1 VLSGEEEMTYHH
13 LNRLEAHS
21 TANQLTP
28 SERLAAWKI
37 ASEIRLKEGFYSTAQ
52 RTLEED
58 LNIHRRNIRR
68 ILSRLVDELELF
80 TAQKGTGKQ
89 ATKYRLNV
97 FCPLNCEDLEVHN
110 TPRELKLIT
119 AELDKAINRDTPIAI
134 SSGRLESQKS
144 VQIAPNIEKRE
155 EEDVFSDFE
164 EKKLLGLIKK
174 TLEEVETLTAD
185 HLTLKGFS
193 AIRPKQVLVAIRELF
208 EAKGL
213 DTWKRQEPY
222 LKRTI
227 QNSPQNLIGKAQEAD
242 LIETYLNSPEMPAES
257 LYTAETG
264 YRAGHTLE
272 RLETFIATYLGNP
285 KTDLRLF
292 KTIAGNYLNQKA
304 KAGTLTEE
312 VLSVA
317 ETLFHQLKKAFSFAG
332 LENSFEQLK
341 FSQDFE
347 GRLRVEFDSPRTL
360 GDLEGLLTEEERQRL
375 KERNLAITE
384 AKTKFMLENQVE
396 GEHLPNKFWVSDL
409 YKATEQQF
417 PHPLSQKDKE
427 QRLESA
433 LDTLEEAAN
442 SFMDL
447 SEAESAG
454 KRYLEFLQ
462 ERYSWETDFKE
473 FLNAYPETNSLN
485 TPEATKHFLAATKVL
500 SFEEIL
506 EKAHR
511 YKNTLGDTYPKAP
524 QNWLKDLLQQLNL
537 FGGK

>member
-1 VLSGEEEMTYHH
+1 VLSGGKEMTYHH

-21 TANQLTP
+21 NANQLTP
-28 SERLAAWKI
+28 SERLVAWKI

-80 TAQKGTGKQ
+80 TAQKGLGIQ

-97 FCPLNCEDLEVHN
+97 VCPLNCEDLEVHN
-110 TPRELKLIT
+110 TPSEIRFLN
-119 AELDKAINRDTPIAI
+119 AELDKALNSDTPIAF
-134 SSGRLESQKS
+134 SSGRLNDLKS

-155 EEDVFSDFE
+155 EEDSFTNFE
-164 EKKLLGLIKK
+164 EMKLLGLIKK
-174 TLEEVETLTAD
+174 TLEELDTLSVD
-185 HLTLKGFS
+185 HLTLKGFTDV
-193 AIRPKQVLVAIRELF
+193 RPKQVLAAIRELF
-208 EAKGL
+208 ETKNL
-213 DTWKRQEPY
+213 DTWKRQAPY

-227 QNSPQNLIGKAQEAD
+227 QNSPGNLIAKAEEAN
-242 LIETYLNSPEMPAES
+242 LVEAFLNSPEMPLES

-272 RLETFIATYLGNP
+272 RLETFIATYSKNS
-285 KTDLRLF
+285 KTDLRSF

-347 GRLRVEFDSPRTL
+347 GRLRIEFDSPRTL

-375 KERNLAITE
+375 KDRNLAITE
-384 AKTKFMLENQVE
+384 AKTKFMLENKVE

-409 YKATEQQF
+409 YKAIEQQF

-454 KRYLEFLQ
+454 KAYREFLQ
-462 ERYSWETDFKE
+462 ENYSWEIDLKE
-473 FLNAYPETNSLN
+473 FLDTYPETNSLN
-485 TPEATKHFLAATKVL
+485 TPETTKHFLAATKVL
-500 SFEEIL
+500 SLEEIL
-506 EKAHR
+506 EKAQR

-537 FGGK
+537 FSGK

>member
-1 VLSGEEEMTYHH
+1 MTYHH

-21 TANQLTP
+21 NANQLTP
-28 SERLAAWKI
+28 SERLVAWKI

-68 ILSRLVDELELF
+68 ILTRLVDELELF
-80 TAQKGTGKQ
+80 TAQKGFGKQ

-97 FCPLNCEDLEVHN
+97 FCPLNSEFVEGCEDLEAHN

-119 AELDKAINRDTPIAI
+119 AELKNAKNSDTPIAV
-134 SSGRLESQKS
+134 SSGRLTSQKS

-155 EEDVFSDFE
+155 EEDSFTDFE

-174 TLEEVETLTAD
+174 TLKEIDTLTAD
-185 HLTLKGFS
+185 HFLLKSYS
-193 AIRPKQVLVAIRELF
+193 ATRPKQVLAAIRALF
-208 EAKGL
+208 ESKNL

-222 LKRTI
+222 LRRTI
-227 QNSPQNLIGKAQEAD
+227 ENSPQNLILKAQEAD
-242 LIETYLNSPEMPAES
+242 LVETYLNTPEMPPES

-272 RLETFIATYLGNP
+272 RLETFIATYLSNS
-285 KTDLRLF
+285 KTDLRTF

-304 KAGTLTEE
+304 KTETLTEE

-317 ETLFHQLKKAFSFAG
+317 ETLFHQLERAFKFAG
-332 LENSFEQLK
+332 IETYFEQLK
-341 FSQDFE
+341 FGQDLE
-347 GRLRVEFDSPRTL
+347 GRLRVEFSAPKTL
-360 GDLEGLLTEEERQRL
+360 GDLEGLLNEEELERL
-375 KERNLAITE
+375 KERNLALTE
-384 AKTKFMLENQVE
+384 AKKEFMLENKVE

-409 YKATEQQF
+409 YKTIEKQH
-417 PHPLSQKDKE
+417 PHPLTQKDKE
-427 QRLESA
+427 QRLENA
-433 LDTLEEAAN
+433 LEELEEAAN

-454 KRYLEFLQ
+454 KRYSEFLQ
-462 ERYSWETDFKE
+462 ERYSWESDFRE
-473 FLNAYPETNSLN
+473 FLDSYPATNSLN

-506 EKAHR
+506 DKAQR